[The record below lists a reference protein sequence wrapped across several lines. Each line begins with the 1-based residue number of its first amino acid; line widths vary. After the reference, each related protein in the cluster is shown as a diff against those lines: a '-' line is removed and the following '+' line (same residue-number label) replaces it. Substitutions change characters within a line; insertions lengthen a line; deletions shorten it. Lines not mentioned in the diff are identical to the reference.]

1 MSNFQ
6 ISFKN
11 TENKNTVP
19 KVRKRN
25 LEKHTQLRHF
35 HFHLLRLGQSSQIC
49 VLPLCFYRQNTLEM
63 LLLVALLKIIKSCF
77 LQIKILFTEVPF
89 LMWTSEWQNKRL
101 VDIGTLDNRKF
112 WSKKNFQGFN
122 RIQTH
127 GFCLCAAVHHHLSYE
142 EFCVVAWP
150 LLSIT
155 P

>member
-25 LEKHTQLRHF
+25 LENTLNWGISIFICSVWDSQ
-35 HFHLLRLGQSSQIC
+35 SQIC
-49 VLPLCFYRQNTLEM
+49 VLPLCFCRRNTLEM

-101 VDIGTLDNRKF
+101 VDIGTIDNWKF